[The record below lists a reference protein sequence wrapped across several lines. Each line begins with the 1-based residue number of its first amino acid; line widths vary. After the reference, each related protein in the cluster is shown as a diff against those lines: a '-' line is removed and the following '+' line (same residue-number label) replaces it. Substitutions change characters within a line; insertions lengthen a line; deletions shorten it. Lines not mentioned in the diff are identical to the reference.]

1 MPCAAAAG
9 LLMLLLLPR
18 GGRGASARQRKN
30 ENGSWLQVAGAQ
42 LKDPAPAASMSRG
55 RRPVARGGAAWP
67 PLALDP

>member
-18 GGRGASARQRKN
+18 GGRGASARPRKV
-30 ENGSWLQVAGAQ
+30 ENGGWLQAAGTQ
-42 LKDPAPAASMSRG
+42 LNDPAPAAAMSRH

-67 PLALDP
+67 PLPLDP